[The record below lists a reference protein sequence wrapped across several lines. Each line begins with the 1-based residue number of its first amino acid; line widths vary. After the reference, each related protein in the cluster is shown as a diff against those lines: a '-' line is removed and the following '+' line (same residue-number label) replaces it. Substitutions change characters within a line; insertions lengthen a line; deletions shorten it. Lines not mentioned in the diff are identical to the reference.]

1 MTNFKIDPI
10 TESGIILCL
19 LLLSGIC
26 WKLGKTC
33 LASNCSEVK
42 TPCFSCKRDTI
53 SEENALELINNQ
65 QHINTDKIHDLVI
78 EELKKDLE
86 RQ

>member
-1 MTNFKIDPI
+1 MNLKVETI
-10 TESGIILCL
+10 TESGIILML
-19 LLLSGIC
+19 LLLSGVA

-65 QHINTDKIHDLVI
+65 QHVNTEKLHEIVVSEI
-78 EELKKDLE
+78 KKDLE
-86 RQ
+86 G